1 MVGPHPPA
9 CLSAHNRRPSRYG
22 QSIQKDCHDRYNR
35 SVTIFGQSRC
45 ANSRYSIGAEQM
57 ALMPAQS
64 KMPTIGVVLASLVLV
79 VFFSSSLYALVSYFL
94 IK

>member
-1 MVGPHPPA
+1 
-9 CLSAHNRRPSRYG
+9 
-22 QSIQKDCHDRYNR
+22 
-35 SVTIFGQSRC
+35 
-45 ANSRYSIGAEQM
+45 M

-64 KMPTIGVVLASLVLV
+64 KMPTIGVALASLVLV